1 MPVTD
6 GLRLIEELRKRNCD
20 ALPVILSGYQDFDYA
35 KRAVRLDVVD
45 YLLKPLHPE
54 TLTTLLQELREKVEN
69 RKKKR
74 QQDVLESIIRNR
86 VDATLSARDIEQ
98 LFSSYR
104 GYACL
109 YICAGASCT
118 YATSS
123 PFPAAERWSR
133 MDLGA
138 EIPKHLIDD
147 ERCWIV
153 DVDSPNERLIAIGS
167 ATGQVSR
174 AFDLASHIHH
184 SLDRRVSPL
193 STVAD
198 FFQGNPMEMSPF
210 IQGMRG
216 VLNRASVFG
225 KSTFLRRDDA
235 AAVAHAASHPLA
247 PYDEK
252 VLRVLIH
259 NRLKSQLKLE
269 VKKIL
274 DACEAQ
280 HCTHYMLERELRRL
294 CALLYDFGRET
305 SAPEERIASLLIEAA
320 DYADVFDG
328 FCRLIDEVFS
338 QAPHGEA
345 SDDSIGET
353 MKRIDRHLLSHF
365 MRPLSLESVARLFG
379 MTQSYLSSMYKRIM
393 GMTPLKRI
401 TELRMNK
408 AKELLS
414 IQPRIAIKEISDAVG
429 YDDPYYFSRVFRTFV
444 GRSPSQYR
452 EVTHRPGDRT
462 VPR

>member
-1 MPVTD
+1 
-6 GLRLIEELRKRNCD
+6 
-20 ALPVILSGYQDFDYA
+20 
-35 KRAVRLDVVD
+35 
-45 YLLKPLHPE
+45 
-54 TLTTLLQELREKVEN
+54 
-69 RKKKR
+69 
-74 QQDVLESIIRNR
+74 
-86 VDATLSARDIEQ
+86 
-98 LFSSYR
+98 
-104 GYACL
+104 
-109 YICAGASCT
+109 
-118 YATSS
+118 
-123 PFPAAERWSR
+123 
-133 MDLGA
+133 
-138 EIPKHLIDD
+138 
-147 ERCWIV
+147 
-153 DVDSPNERLIAIGS
+153 
-167 ATGQVSR
+167 
-174 AFDLASHIHH
+174 
-184 SLDRRVSPL
+184 
-193 STVAD
+193 
-198 FFQGNPMEMSPF
+198 MEMSPF

-216 VLNRASVFG
+216 VLIRASVFG

-235 AAVAHAASHPLA
+235 AAGAHAASHPLA

-269 VKKIL
+269 LKKIL

-280 HCTHYMLERELRRL
+280 RCTHYMLERELWRL

-320 DYADVFDG
+320 DYVDVFQG

-338 QAPHGEA
+338 QAPYGEA

-379 MTQSYLSSMYKRIM
+379 MTQPYLSSMYKRIM

-401 TELRMNK
+401 TELRMKK

-414 IQPRIAIKEISDAVG
+414 IQPCIAIKEISDAVG

-452 EVTHRPGDRT
+452 EDTHRPGDRT